1 MVEIEYTGYKFT
13 RPNPIHKFE
22 FENLKTKLRS
32 NPDYKFYGKLEYP
45 DEIKFA
51 IILIII
57 SAIGFLILSFQ
68 FKFPNWLDMLIG
80 IPSLISLFIFLLG
93 PVRTFQ
99 SFISFNREKN
109 EYYSKL
115 KNDLTKSKKF
125 IDFKNLR
132 KNEYYI

>member
-13 RPNPIHKFE
+13 RPRPIHKFE

-32 NPDYKFYGKLEYP
+32 NPNYKFYGKSKYP
-45 DEIKFA
+45 VEVKFA

-57 SAIGFLILSFQ
+57 SATGFLILSFQ

-80 IPSLISLFIFLLG
+80 IPAIISLFIFLLAPG
-93 PVRTFQ
+93 RTFQ
-99 SFISFNREKN
+99 SFISFNMERN

-115 KNDLTKSKKF
+115 KNDLIKSKRF
-125 IDFKNLR
+125 NDFKNLR